1 MQCDPSVMQPSVPK
15 CVVAP
20 APRRDRHLNLRACD
34 SASYNTMRS
43 VAVVLALLAGADAF
57 VPAARSSQQWVSA
70 RSTLAATSTVR
81 AASADGSD
89 EGHADLGAAASQ
101 AMATAVLAAALASP
115 IVAPPAAFAGDM
127 AAQMEVVQDYDVA
140 GGVGVDGA
148 SSLWMAAGP
157 SPAPFAERKKAA
169 SAPAPAPVSE
179 VRTQSRWS
187 LRRPRAAHATLRQPH
202 HGPRPT
208 AFRRLPPSLARH
220 TADRQ
225 RRHRHGQLTSSTCTR
240 PGYKCTNDVRTV
252 WLVRL

>member
-1 MQCDPSVMQPSVPK
+1 MPHTPNLVAKMPRAGADWPSGIRPRSWADPTTRQFELDPSCTWQRAAGSDSSHVTKMSYALRI
-15 CVVAP
+15 AP
-20 APRRDRHLNLRACD
+20 RDRHLNLRVRRD
-34 SASYNTMRS
+34 QASYNTMRS

-70 RSTLAATSTVR
+70 RSTSAATSTVR

-89 EGHADLGAAASQ
+89 EGRADLGAAASQ

-169 SAPAPAPVSE
+169 SAPAPAPAPVPE
-179 VRTQSRWS
+179 VRTQSR
-187 LRRPRAAHATLRQPH
+187 
-202 HGPRPT
+202 
-208 AFRRLPPSLARH
+208 
-220 TADRQ
+220 
-225 RRHRHGQLTSSTCTR
+225 
-240 PGYKCTNDVRTV
+240 
-252 WLVRL
+252 